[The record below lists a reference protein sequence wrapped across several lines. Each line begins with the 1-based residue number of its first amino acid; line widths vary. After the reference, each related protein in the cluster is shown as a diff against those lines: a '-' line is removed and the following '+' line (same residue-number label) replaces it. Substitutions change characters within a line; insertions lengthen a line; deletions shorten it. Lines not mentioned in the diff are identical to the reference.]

1 MSNDT
6 IVGND
11 PAAIIAQ
18 GLADLAELKEEVS
31 LADASVEDAKQ
42 SAEAAIAFVTEEQD
56 AIVAGIAA
64 EAETVRERYDARI
77 RALVDTKWATPAA
90 LAEMGHSLSRPRRK
104 K

>member
-18 GLADLAELKEEVS
+18 GLADLAVLKDEVS
-31 LADASVEDAKQ
+31 DADARVEEARVAADATI
-42 SAEAAIAFVTEEQD
+42 AAVTEEQA
-56 AIVAGIAA
+56 AIVAEVAA
-64 EAETVRERYDARI
+64 DADSVRDRYDARI

-90 LAEMGHSLSRPRRK
+90 LAEMGHSLSRSRRK

>member
-18 GLADLAELKEEVS
+18 GLADLAALKDEVAT
-31 LADASVEDAKQ
+31 ADALVENSKA
-42 SAEAAIAFVTEEQD
+42 SAEAVIASVTEEQA
-56 AIVAGIAA
+56 AIVAEVAA
-64 EAETVRERYDARI
+64 DADAVRERYDARI

>member
-1 MSNDT
+1 MSSDT
-6 IVGND
+6 IMGSD

-31 LADASVEDAKQ
+31 IADASVEDAKQ

-56 AIVAGIAA
+56 AIVARVAA
-64 EAETVRERYDARI
+64 EAETVRERYAARI
-77 RALVDTKWATPAA
+77 SALVDTKWATPAA

>member
-64 EAETVRERYDARI
+64 EAETVRERYAARI